1 MTWLKRHRLR
11 RYVVQSIWIGPC
23 VGIVVA
29 IVTARLAVALDRAL
43 NWRADLDPATAQMV
57 LVTLASSMFTFVVFV
72 SSSLLI
78 ALQLASASLTP
89 RIIGLVFRDG
99 VMKWSLT
106 LFVFTF
112 TLTLAVV
119 LRIRVHVPVIAVHL
133 SAYACVASLAVFL
146 YLIDH
151 IGRLLRPANALRMVA
166 RHTRGVIQSVY
177 PLRFDQA
184 PVSREAGGGGGGGA
198 SVTVRTD
205 ASPEPRV
212 IVESAKDGV
221 ILACEI
227 GEIVEHARRSDCVL
241 EMVPQVGD
249 FIGRGDPLFRLVR
262 GEWTPALSP
271 ASLRRLV
278 AIGHERSLEQDPA
291 FAFRIMVDIACKAL
305 SPAINDPTTAV
316 LAIDQIQHL
325 LGIVGRRHLDEGHV
339 VDAAGAVRL
348 LYRTPGWDDF
358 VHLAVV
364 EIRQFGATSIQVT
377 RRLNAM
383 IESLLRVL
391 PPERAPALR
400 DELAMLQRSAVRSFT
415 EPEDQV
421 MAGDSDC
428 QGVGGKGADSGNSSA
443 TSGEG
448 DTAAP
453 QRASAGPVSPTT

>member
-1 MTWLKRHRLR
+1 MTWIKRHRIR
-11 RYVVQSIWIGPC
+11 RYVKDSLWVGPC
-23 VGIVVA
+23 AGILA
-29 IVTARLAVALDRAL
+29 ALLIARFTHRLDAHL
-43 NWRADLDPATAQMV
+43 GWTTDLDPAAAQMV

-78 ALQLASASLTP
+78 ALQLASAQLTP
-89 RIIGLVFRDG
+89 RIIGLVFRDR
-99 VMKWSLT
+99 VMKWSMT
-106 LFVFTF
+106 LFVSTF
-112 TLTLAVV
+112 TLTLGVV
-119 LRIRVHVPVIAVHL
+119 LRIRTNVPVISVHL
-133 SAYACVASLAVFL
+133 SAYCCVASLAVFL

-151 IGRLLRPANALRMVA
+151 IGRLLRPANALRLVA
-166 RHTRGVIQSVY
+166 FHARGVIESVY
-177 PLRFDQA
+177 PLRFEHA
-184 PVSREAGGGGGGGA
+184 PASREDAKALEGEMHRAG
-198 SVTVRTD
+198 
-205 ASPEPRV
+205 PRV

-227 GEIVEHARRSDCVL
+227 GEIVEHARRADCLL

-262 GEWTPALSP
+262 GEWTPALSSP
-271 ASLRRLV
+271 ALRRLV

-316 LAIDQIQHL
+316 LAVDQVQHL
-325 LGIVGRRHLDEGHV
+325 LGIVGRRHLDEGQV
-339 VDAAGAVRL
+339 YDASGRPRL
-348 LYRTPGWDDF
+348 LYRTPSWDDF

-364 EIRQFGATSIQVT
+364 EVRQFGAGSIQVT

-400 DELAMLQRSAVRSFT
+400 DELAMLQRSAARSFA

-421 MAGDSDC
+421 MAADSDR
-428 QGVGGKGADSGNSSA
+428 QGVGGGGDGGGGGSSHGN
-443 TSGEG
+443 GQE
-448 DTAAP
+448 
-453 QRASAGPVSPTT
+453 PTTVAS

>member
-11 RYVVQSIWIGPC
+11 RYVSHSIWIGPS
-23 VGIVVA
+23 VGIFAA
-29 IVTARLAVALDRAL
+29 IITARLATAIDRRL
-43 NWRADLDPATAQMV
+43 EWNVELDPAAAQLV

-112 TLTLAVV
+112 ALTLGVV
-119 LRIRVHVPVIAVHL
+119 LRVRGHVPVISVHL

-151 IGRLLRPANALRMVA
+151 IGRLLRPANALRLVA
-166 RHTRGVIQSVY
+166 YHTRGVIESVY
-177 PLRFDQA
+177 PLRFEQA
-184 PVSREAGGGGGGGA
+184 PINPQYPPPNPQS
-198 SVTVRTD
+198 
-205 ASPEPRV
+205 EPRV
-212 IVESAKDGV
+212 IVESARDGV

-227 GEIVEHARRSDCVL
+227 GELVEHARRSDCVL

-262 GEWTPALSP
+262 GEWKPELSP
-271 ASLRRLV
+271 IALRRLV
-278 AIGHERSLEQDPA
+278 AIGQERSLEQDPA
-291 FAFRIMVDIACKAL
+291 FAIRIMVDIASKAL

-325 LGIVGRRHLDEGHV
+325 LGVVGRRHLDEGQV
-339 VDAAGAVRL
+339 ADAAGAVRL

-364 EIRQFGATSIQVT
+364 EIRQYGATSIQVT
-377 RRLNAM
+377 RRLISM

-400 DELAMLQRSAVRSFT
+400 EELAMLHRSAARSFS
-415 EPEDQV
+415 EPEDQL
-421 MAGDSDC
+421 MATHGDR
-428 QGVGGKGADSGNSSA
+428 QGVGGGGTEVGTDNGEARVVHGSG
-443 TSGEG
+443 T
-448 DTAAP
+448 
-453 QRASAGPVSPTT
+453 

>member
-11 RYVVQSIWIGPC
+11 RYVSHSIWIGPC
-23 VGIVVA
+23 VGIFA
-29 IVTARLAVALDRAL
+29 ALVTARVANALDRAL
-43 NWRADLDPATAQMV
+43 DWNVDLDPAAAQSV

-78 ALQLASASLTP
+78 VLQLASAQLTP
-89 RIIGLVFRDG
+89 RIIGVVFRDA

-112 TLTLAVV
+112 TLTLGVV
-119 LRIRVHVPVIAVHL
+119 LRIRSHVPVIAVHL

-151 IGRLLRPANALRMVA
+151 IGRLLRPANALRLVA
-166 RHTRGVIQSVY
+166 HHARDVIDAVY
-177 PLRFDQA
+177 PLRFDPA
-184 PVSREAGGGGGGGA
+184 PVNSRSA
-198 SVTVRTD
+198 VRNPQSET
-205 ASPEPRV
+205 EHRV

-227 GEIVEHARRSDCVL
+227 SEIVELARRSDCVL

-249 FIGRGDPLFRLVR
+249 FIGRGDPLFRLVC
-262 GEWTPALSP
+262 GTWSPELSP
-271 ASLRRLV
+271 AALRRLV

-325 LGIVGRRHLDEGHV
+325 LGIVGRRHLDEGEV
-339 VDAAGAVRL
+339 FDASGEPRL
-348 LYRTPGWDDF
+348 LYRTPDWEDF
-358 VHLAVV
+358 VHLSVV
-364 EIRQFGATSIQVT
+364 EIRQFGAQSIQVT

-400 DELAMLQRSAVRSFT
+400 EELTLLRRSAVRSFA

-421 MAGDSDC
+421 MAADGDR
-428 QGVGGKGADSGNSSA
+428 QGVGGGGDGSGNGHKTGSAAGISSA
-443 TSGEG
+443 QSTE
-448 DTAAP
+448 TP
-453 QRASAGPVSPTT
+453 